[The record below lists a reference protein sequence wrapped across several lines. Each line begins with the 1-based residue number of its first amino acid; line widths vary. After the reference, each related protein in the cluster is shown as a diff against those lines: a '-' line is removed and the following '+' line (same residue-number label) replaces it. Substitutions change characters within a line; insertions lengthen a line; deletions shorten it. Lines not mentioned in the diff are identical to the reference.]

1 MTESEKWFNDCIKEA
16 ENHADWWHQ
25 DFLIDFAE
33 LMCLHMQIKHLTMG
47 GLAKKCGYKRSVIKK
62 ILQCNYNITLMQ
74 IIKISMVLRFKPLN
88 IRTKKY
94 G

>member
-1 MTESEKWFNDCIKEA
+1 
-16 ENHADWWHQ
+16 
-25 DFLIDFAE
+25 
-33 LMCLHMQIKHLTMG
+33 MG

-74 IIKISMVLRFKPLN
+74 IIKISMVLGFKPLN
-88 IRTKKY
+88 IRTKKH